1 MAVQI
6 DVIIPSFRLEEH
18 YLQPILSL
26 KTPAD
31 TRIRFFLVAD
41 NPSLVP
47 SPAIRELVDGQRVFL
62 SINPQNMGAARTR
75 NKAME
80 MGSAEWIL
88 FLDDDITVPDNLL
101 EIYSEAIHRFPEEIG
116 FIGLVNMPPPTKA
129 FSHAIV
135 ASGSMDIFKI
145 AKDLKSFAW
154 GATANMMISRKAMG
168 DVRFSEIY
176 PKAGGGEDVDFF
188 MNIRERNGYKNFKS
202 LPEAAV
208 EHPWWNSEASN
219 FKRPFRYGMGN
230 SRLPQRNPR
239 YAYRDLPNTI
249 ETVFLSLIA
258 GIVIAFVQPSLLP
271 AVGLF
276 IAGVALIE
284 VLAGAVQAAKRRAKP
299 GIRVYFYFLLLR
311 LTQEAGMLWGN
322 LSRLRFHG
330 ITERFNYNG
339 SSRKVQFYR
348 TNTYKLVKWV
358 LYPLLAIWIWR
369 FYTSA

>member
-18 YLQPILSL
+18 YLLPILSL

-31 TRIRFFLVAD
+31 TEIRFFLVAD
-41 NPSLVP
+41 NPSVVP
-47 SPAIRELVDGQRVFL
+47 SPAIRQLVDDQRVFL
-62 SINPQNMGAARTR
+62 SVNPQNLGAARTR

-80 MGSAEWIL
+80 MGSGDWIL
-88 FLDDDITVPDNLL
+88 FLDDDITVPANLL

-116 FIGLVNMPPPTKA
+116 FIGLVNMPPPKKA

-145 AKDLKSFAW
+145 AKEHKSFAW

-168 DVRFSEIY
+168 GVRFSEIY
-176 PKAGGGEDVDFF
+176 PKAGGGEDMDFF
-188 MNIRERNGYKNFKS
+188 MNIRERNGYKKFKS

-208 EHPWWNSEASN
+208 EHPWWNNEASN
-219 FKRPFRYGMGN
+219 FKRPFRYGVGN
-230 SRLPQRNPR
+230 SRLPQRNPK
-239 YAYRDLPNTI
+239 YAYYDLPNTV

-258 GIVIAFVQPSLLP
+258 GIIAVFVRPSLLP

-276 IAGVALIE
+276 IAGTMVIE
-284 VLAGAVQAAKRRAKP
+284 LLAGTVQAIKRKAKP
-299 GIRVYFYFLLLR
+299 GIGVYFYMILLR
-311 LTQEAGMLWGN
+311 LSHDAGMLWGN
-322 LSRLRFHG
+322 LSRGRLQG
-330 ITERFNYNG
+330 ITERFNDNG
-339 SSRKVQFYR
+339 SLRKLQFYR

-369 FYTSA
+369 FCTSA